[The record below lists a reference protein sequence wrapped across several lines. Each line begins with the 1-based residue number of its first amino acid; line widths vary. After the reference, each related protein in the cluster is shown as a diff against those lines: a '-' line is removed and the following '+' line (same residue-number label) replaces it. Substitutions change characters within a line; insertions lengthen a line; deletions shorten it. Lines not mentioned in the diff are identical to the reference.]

1 MSGWHAAKGWPAACK
16 QWLTDR
22 VCLRLLQGPRALER
36 QALLLLRC
44 TGSITSGLA
53 GDAAAN
59 KVRKSGAISFLKK
72 PINTDVLDFAKGD
85 YKPTP
90 IDNNKEL
97 LKAFEDNQKQ
107 ALESLAK
114 TNDEYLQN
122 SWTMRNGEEIYL
134 TTTKEDVI
142 RMTLSQTIHHRAQ
155 MGVFLRMLNIPIP
168 GSYGPSADEMG
179 F

>member
-1 MSGWHAAKGWPAACK
+1 MNTITTYFEKQLKEEADITRKMLKIVPDDQYDWKPHPKSMSMRQLATHIAELPGWIPLG
-16 QWLTDR
+16 
-22 VCLRLLQGPRALER
+22 
-36 QALLLLRC
+36 
-44 TGSITSGLA
+44 
-53 GDAAAN
+53 
-59 KVRKSGAISFLKK
+59 
-72 PINTDVLDFAKGD
+72 INTDVLDFAKGE

-97 LKAFEDNQKQ
+97 LKAFEVNQKL

-114 TNDEYLQN
+114 TNDEYLKN
-122 SWTMRNGEEIYL
+122 SWTMRNGEQIYL

-142 RMTLSQTIHHRAQ
+142 RMTMSQSIHHRAQ
-155 MGVFLRMLNIPIP
+155 MGVFLRLLNIPIP